1 MSRSQSYVGPVPSDR
16 SFRREGAVVALLV
29 LFAILVGLVAVATP
43 PWEAN
48 DEPDHFANAA
58 SIADGRMYRV
68 EPGAGFE
75 PHQPPLYYTLLAGEM
90 RLLRIDRT
98 APELVATAD
107 DGAHQGLLWNHSV
120 VTDGA
125 DTRRVLPLRM
135 AGILLGIVTVLSAY
149 GLTRLLTD
157 VLWTPVLAAAIAAF
171 VPRFVFL
178 SGVLNND
185 NLATALASVATFLV
199 ALSIGRRLPTRYN
212 SAALI
217 AAGVV
222 LGAGLLAKLTVA
234 PVAFVLVVAVGLWS
248 TDRLRSVASVLAPTI
263 LVFVFWPLR
272 NMLEY
277 SDPFLTSTA
286 KAYFLETL
294 PALILETPTFRRAFV
309 ELPQGVWSSFWY
321 TSGWNQFRWVWWAYV
336 PFWTLTLIGLL
347 GVVSQWSRR
356 QKEQKRIAFLAI
368 GVSLAGF
375 SNVWL
380 AGLQTTQHQARIA
393 FVGLAAMAGL
403 VAIGYEWVRW
413 VPLRFALP
421 AVGLVGTIYAIWTDV
436 LPFA

>member
-1 MSRSQSYVGPVPSDR
+1 VL
-16 SFRREGAVVALLV
+16 AL
-29 LFAILVGLVAVATP
+29 FTILAGVVAVATP

-58 SIADGRMYRV
+58 AIADGRLYQV
-68 EPGAGFE
+68 EVGAGLE
-75 PHQPPLYYTLLAGEM
+75 PHQPPLYYALLAGEM
-90 RLLRIDRT
+90 RLLRLDRS
-98 APELVATAD
+98 APKLVPPAAD
-107 DGAHQGLLWNHSV
+107 GVNAGLLWDHST

-125 DTRRVLPLRM
+125 DTRRVVPLRM
-135 AGILLGIVTVLSAY
+135 AGILMGMATALSAY

-157 VLWTPVLAAAIAAF
+157 VSWTPVLAAAIAVF
-171 VPRFVFL
+171 VPRFTFL

-185 NLATALASVATFLV
+185 NLATALAAVATFLV
-199 ALSIGRRLPTRYN
+199 ALSISRRLPARHT
-212 SAALI
+212 SAVLI
-217 AAGVV
+217 GAGVV

-248 TDRLRSVASVLAPTI
+248 TNRLRSVALVIAPML
-263 LVFVFWPLR
+263 LVFGVWPLR

-286 KAYFLETL
+286 KAYFAETM
-294 PALILETPTFRRAFV
+294 PALIIETPTLRRAFI
-309 ELPQGVWSSFWY
+309 ELPQGVWSSLWY

-336 PFWTLTLIGLL
+336 PFWTLTLIGLV
-347 GVVSQWSRR
+347 GVVWQWSRR
-356 QKEQKRIAFLAI
+356 QKDQKRVALLAV
-368 GVSLAGF
+368 GVGLAGF

-413 VPLRFALP
+413 VPLRFVLP
-421 AVGLVGTIYAIWTDV
+421 AAGMVGILYAIWTDV

>member
-1 MSRSQSYVGPVPSDR
+1 MPPSQSSVDPAPSDR
-16 SFRREGAVVALLV
+16 SANRAGVVVALSV
-29 LFAILVGLVAVATP
+29 LFASLAVLVALATP

-68 EPGAGFE
+68 EPGAGLE
-75 PHQPPLYYTLLAGEM
+75 PHQPPLYYALLAGEI
-90 RLLRIDRT
+90 RLLRLSRN
-98 APELVATAD
+98 APALVASPD
-107 DGAHQGLLWNHSV
+107 DGVRPSLLWDHATAHDGSDSRRVSLLRVTSVLLGV
-120 VTDGA
+120 VTA
-125 DTRRVLPLRM
+125 
-135 AGILLGIVTVLSAY
+135 LSAY

-157 VLWTPVLAAAIAAF
+157 AAWTPILAAAIAAF

-199 ALSIGRRLPTRYN
+199 ALSVGRKTFGRRNT
-212 SAALI
+212 ALLI
-217 AAGVV
+217 TAGVV

-234 PVAFVLVVAVGLWS
+234 PVALVLVASVGVWS
-248 TDRLRSVASVLAPTI
+248 TDRMRSVGLVVAPMI
-263 LVFVFWPLR
+263 LVFGFWPLR
-272 NMLEY
+272 NMIEY

-286 KAYFLETL
+286 KDYFAETL
-294 PALILETPTFRRAFV
+294 PALIVENPTFRRAFV
-309 ELPQGVWSSFWY
+309 ELPQGLWSSFWY
-321 TSGWNQFRWVWWAYV
+321 TSGWNQFRWIWWAYT
-336 PFWTLTLIGLL
+336 PFWVLTAVGLV
-347 GVVSQWSRR
+347 GVARRWSGR
-356 QKEQKRIAFLAI
+356 QSAQKRVAVLAVA
-368 GVSLAGF
+368 VSLAGL
-375 SNVWL
+375 SNIWL

-436 LPFA
+436 LPFS